1 MGRKLR
7 VLMVEDSEDDALLML
22 QELERSGYD
31 PEVERVEMEDA
42 MSEAL
47 DRGGWDV
54 IIADYSL
61 PNFSGLGA
69 LRLMQEKG
77 IDLPLLMVSGKM
89 EEDTAVEVMK
99 AGAQDFI
106 TKDKMSRLSV
116 AIERELSEAGVRKEQ
131 KRLEE
136 ESQKSNEMIRDI
148 LQSISDGFMVLD
160 NDLVVMYFNRA
171 AEDLLGR
178 KKEEVIGRNLF
189 DAFPEARGSIF
200 EEKYTWVAKEKKPVS
215 FETYFGIEPYK
226 NWYDVRV
233 YPQKDGIAVYFQVVT
248 ERKKAEMALRDSEEK
263 YRMFFEN
270 AADLVAVVSPEGKFL
285 SMNKKF
291 EEESGYCRDEMLG
304 KNVFTCGIV
313 SKASVPKMMT
323 AMGKILIDKEAP
335 VIEVEGVTKD
345 GMAIPYELKGIPLKK
360 EGKVIAI
367 QATLRNLTYR
377 KKVET
382 AQRLA
387 QMGEMM
393 ADMAHEIK
401 NPLQVISGR
410 AQIALME
417 GPKMESV
424 KEGLEII
431 LEQCNRMNDLI
442 QRFLYFSKPAKG
454 DFKEIDINE
463 SLEYVLHLI
472 EHPYSLRN
480 INIKKEY
487 ATSPPKLKIDEKRMH
502 EVFLNLVNNSA
513 DAMPPEGGTI
523 TVHTQVEGDN
533 IRVDI
538 KDTGS
543 GMPEEDLKKIFD
555 SFFTTK
561 EKGTG
566 LGVPLC
572 YNIIKAHHGDLKFES
587 EVGKGTTATIYLPI
601 NAY

>member
-22 QELERSGYD
+22 RELERSGYD
-31 PEVERVEMEDA
+31 PEVERVEMKDA
-42 MSEAL
+42 MSAAL

-54 IIADYSL
+54 VIADYSL

-248 ERKKAEMALRDSEEK
+248 ERKRAEMALRDSEEK

-377 KKVET
+377 KKFET